1 MSSTFFSA
9 FDATQPLVNLRPG
22 RHVVKGKI
30 NRTTT
35 RRIRRNVDFLFCPRL
50 HVNFPIDTCA
60 SADSINRTAAWRIR
74 PGLAAAA
81 AIFALAGIIN
91 QQITEREEIAYEAV
105 IEPDL
110 TTASDDPIA
119 GQYLAGVS
127 DGTAL
132 RYYLSN

>member
-74 PGLAAAA
+74 HTVDLQAAS
-81 AIFALAGIIN
+81 LRN
-91 QQITEREEIAYEAV
+91 LHV
-105 IEPDL
+105 L
-110 TTASDDPIA
+110 
-119 GQYLAGVS
+119 GQSHPVS
-127 DGTAL
+127 
-132 RYYLSN
+132 